1 MAKVRGDARST
12 EGLDHDAETTMKT
25 VMKVIS
31 GTIVWVSTASHM
43 LPLVCRD
50 PLACDTT
57 PGQTVVLPQVAM
69 VAMGPQ

>member
-1 MAKVRGDARST
+1 
-12 EGLDHDAETTMKT
+12 MKT

-57 PGQTVVLPQVAM
+57 PGQTVVLPQAAM
-69 VAMGPQ
+69 VAMGAAIEALEMPLKIKSSHS